1 LHSVNPLLQL
11 ALLVVGPLRFQPD
24 SLIPLAMP
32 FPFHLQLLQPLLHRP
47 LIVVRFEFVGNV
59 VELVAEAREAFL
71 DVAKG

>member
-11 ALLVVGPLRFQPD
+11 ALLVFGPRRFQPD

-32 FPFHLQLLQPLLHRP
+32 FPFHLQLLQPLLHMP

-59 VELVAEAREAFL
+59 VELVAVVQGVFL